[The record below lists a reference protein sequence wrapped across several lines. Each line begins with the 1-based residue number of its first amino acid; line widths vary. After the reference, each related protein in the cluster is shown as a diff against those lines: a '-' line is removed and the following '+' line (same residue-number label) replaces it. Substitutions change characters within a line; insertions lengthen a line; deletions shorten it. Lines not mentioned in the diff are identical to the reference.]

1 MQIRTCIQRHAGLFS
16 FNHRPDVHFDRDND
30 YTPYRSFCRHPRAY
44 HRRGISGVTAQQ
56 GMCHHCRKNSQRDQ
70 QLNHHSK
77 MSKILELTPSGLYCS
92 SGDFYI
98 DPWRPVKRAVI
109 THAHADHARPGS
121 HEYLCAQDG
130 EVLLQHRLGHGA
142 NIETLEYGEVLRVNS
157 AKISLHPAGHILGSA
172 QIKVEKNGYI
182 CVVSG
187 DYKTDIDPTCPPLEP
202 LKCHAFISECTFG
215 LPIFRWPR
223 PEQVIQEINS
233 WWRSNREQQC
243 TSVLF
248 AYALGKAQR
257 ILAGLDSSIGPIL
270 THGAVEKINRCYR
283 DVGIPLP
290 ETRYI
295 GDLEKKDLPPG
306 ALVIAPPSA
315 DNPVWMR
322 RFPVRSR
329 GFASGWMRIRGNRRR
344 KSFDRGFVLSDH
356 SDWDGLVE
364 TIAASDA
371 RRVMLTHGYA
381 TEMVRWLGEQGYEAE
396 AIPTAFADEAEIDE
410 E

>member
-1 MQIRTCIQRHAGLFS
+1 M
-16 FNHRPDVHFDRDND
+16 NE
-30 YTPYRSFCRHPRAY
+30 
-44 HRRGISGVTAQQ
+44 
-56 GMCHHCRKNSQRDQ
+56 
-70 QLNHHSK
+70 
-77 MSKILELTPSGLYCS
+77 ILELTPSGLYCS

-121 HEYLCAQDG
+121 RKYLCARDG
-130 EVLLQHRLGHGA
+130 ESLLQHRLGHGA
-142 NIETLEYGEVLRVNS
+142 NIASLGYGEVLTVNS
-157 AKISLHPAGHILGSA
+157 TRISLHPAGHILGSA
-172 QIKVEKNGYI
+172 QVKIEKDGFI

-187 DYKTDIDPTCPPLEP
+187 DYKTDIDPTCTPLEP

-215 LPIFRWPR
+215 LPVFRWPR
-223 PEQVIQEINS
+223 PEQVIEEINS
-233 WWRSNREQQC
+233 WWRSNREQQR
-243 TSVLF
+243 TSILF

-257 ILAGLDSSIGPIL
+257 ILASLDPSIGPIL
-270 THGAVEKINRCYR
+270 THGAVEKITRSYR
-283 DVGIPLP
+283 ELGVPLP

-295 GDLEKKDLPPG
+295 GDVERKNLPAG

-315 DNPVWMR
+315 DNPVWMH

-344 KSFDRGFVLSDH
+344 RSVDRGFVLSDH

-371 RRVMLTHGYA
+371 QSVMLTHGYA
-381 TEMVRWLGEQGYEAE
+381 TEMVRWLAGQGYEAE
-396 AIPTAFADEAEIDE
+396 VVPTTFADEAEIDE
-410 E
+410 DET